1 MGDLLKVHILLLL
14 SQEIAYT
21 SIHLV
26 NKHLIYLELQSK
38 YLGKYHAKG
47 ASILLID
54 NVLFYSIVFSGY
66 Y

>member
-1 MGDLLKVHILLLL
+1 MGNVLEFTSLVLLLF
-14 SQEIAYT
+14 EEVAYT

-47 ASILLID
+47 ASID